1 MTTPEYLDTPTAAQA
16 TSLSKSTLN
25 KLRLVGGGPEYL
37 KLGRRVVYPR
47 DTLDV
52 WMRSHRR
59 MSTSDRGGGA
69 KAA

>member
-1 MTTPEYLDTPTAAQA
+1 MTDEYLDTIGAAQL
-16 TSLSKSTLN
+16 TTLSPSTLN

-37 KLGRRVVYPR
+37 KLGRRVSYPR
-47 DTLDV
+47 DTLDA

-59 MSTSDRGGGA
+59 ASTSDPGVA